1 MEAAINANTSL
12 SECERYLLLVAT
24 YWHDYVYD
32 PKSDKNEENSILALI
47 EYIDSERLDFP
58 ESYLNKVSDL
68 IMATKH
74 HKLGND
80 ILTNTFILADM
91 GILVD
96 PTFNDLLVWENA
108 IFKEYQ
114 HVPINTYIE
123 HRVKFLQSICAQDG
137 FLFQYGLRPQPL
149 LEQLIEYVKNKT
161 YRIGIYAG
169 SFNPFHV
176 GHLDI
181 VHQAD
186 RLFDKVIIAR
196 GVNTSK
202 SNAVR
207 GMPSRLPN
215 EIIEYSLLVTNLL
228 KNIPN
233 NVEYTLIR
241 GIRNNADLHDET
253 SYKHWVTEIDPT
265 AKFVYFFP
273 SDALVHVSSSAI
285 REIEKFDTNL
295 ASKYMVQ

>member
-123 HRVKFLQSICAQDG
+123 HRVKFLQSI
-137 FLFQYGLRPQPL
+137 
-149 LEQLIEYVKNKT
+149 
-161 YRIGIYAG
+161 
-169 SFNPFHV
+169 
-176 GHLDI
+176 
-181 VHQAD
+181 
-186 RLFDKVIIAR
+186 
-196 GVNTSK
+196 
-202 SNAVR
+202 
-207 GMPSRLPN
+207 
-215 EIIEYSLLVTNLL
+215 
-228 KNIPN
+228 
-233 NVEYTLIR
+233 
-241 GIRNNADLHDET
+241 
-253 SYKHWVTEIDPT
+253 
-265 AKFVYFFP
+265 
-273 SDALVHVSSSAI
+273 
-285 REIEKFDTNL
+285 
-295 ASKYMVQ
+295 